1 MKQDWTNN
9 LRDKMNDYQE
19 KAPEGLW
26 DDIEKTISDMP
37 EYKEPSSQA
46 RIIRIKYASIIVVAA
61 SLLCLIGFFFADK
74 TTQPTQLSQSDNS
87 HFSVDSKQNSSNN
100 TVTAKQTT
108 LLANN
113 TGKTVTRLTTRTA
126 ASHYEETSNSNISTT
141 PEIKDTSTEK
151 SLTAQVSTKKEKV
164 KKPRNPYSFTKSGL
178 NTRQYRHRESG
189 VKFNLYA
196 SNIPTSASNNN
207 YTGVTMAANSG
218 SNDIQYDIKSP
229 FTTNIASVPNSN
241 NSLTDVLVSNFKK
254 KTDTNIKHRQ
264 PIRLGVT
271 AAFDINR
278 RWSVETGVTY
288 TYLTSD
294 IYSGTTENNYQSVQK
309 LHYIGIPLNL
319 DYSIW
324 KYKNINVYVS
334 GGGMAEFCIDGKLT
348 TDYILSKKVE
358 STGEEKIKNNKTQW
372 SVNAAA
378 GVQYSFIPNMGI
390 FIEPGVGYYFDDGS
404 DIQTIYKEHPT
415 NFNLKL
421 GLRIK
426 IK

>member
-1 MKQDWTNN
+1 MATIPSGMVKQSMTT
-9 LRDKMNDYQE
+9 
-19 KAPEGLW
+19 AC
-26 DDIEKTISDMP
+26 T
-37 EYKEPSSQA
+37 
-46 RIIRIKYASIIVVAA
+46 
-61 SLLCLIGFFFADK
+61 FFI
-74 TTQPTQLSQSDNS
+74 T
-87 HFSVDSKQNSSNN
+87 
-100 TVTAKQTT
+100 
-108 LLANN
+108 
-113 TGKTVTRLTTRTA
+113 
-126 ASHYEETSNSNISTT
+126 
-141 PEIKDTSTEK
+141 
-151 SLTAQVSTKKEKV
+151 
-164 KKPRNPYSFTKSGL
+164 
-178 NTRQYRHRESG
+178 
-189 VKFNLYA
+189 
-196 SNIPTSASNNN
+196 
-207 YTGVTMAANSG
+207 
-218 SNDIQYDIKSP
+218 
-229 FTTNIASVPNSN
+229 
-241 NSLTDVLVSNFKK
+241 SNFKK